1 MSITTEE
8 RSYLLDEMKKT
19 LNKYGHYY
27 ETFALE
33 KIIDTWAENKAD
45 LIEAFKK
52 HPNYLEGKFMIAFD
66 IDYDRQ
72 IERKFSIAF
81 SNWLYLDVMR
91 SMKDTL
97 PTEVKDI
104 EDVYIFDLCG
114 LVQHNKDKDT
124 DLPIKVFNFL
134 FNLEN
139 RAERTIRDEDAK
151 MLMETLPNAHIQTG
165 MKMSRA
171 VNKLCTYLGY
181 NKHPDYNREF
191 AKYAD
196 SLSPL
201 KITRHTVLSIN
212 PIDYLTMS
220 IGNSWSSC
228 HTINKNNGGCYSS
241 GTVSYMLDGSSMVFY
256 TVDAD
261 YNGDKY
267 FNQPK
272 ITRQMFYYGEEK
284 LVQSRLYPQSNDYSA
299 EAEYKNCRQ
308 IVQEIVSFIL
318 DFPNYWTV
326 SKGTGN
332 TRKYIKGEGTHYEDY
347 CYFNNCTLS
356 RIKGSENENCFTVGH
371 DPICIECGCEHETAN
386 SINCCHGNGYYC
398 ECCENWVDEEDVC
411 WIGDRPYCY
420 ECVEYCSDCGEHYLK
435 DDMSYVKSENRYACN
450 SCIEQYYEYCNE
462 CGELHDRDK
471 MTYIESESCY
481 VCKDC
486 LKECYTMCSH
496 CGDYEATETLHLTAN
511 GDMICGYCLEHNYF
525 TCEHCGKIY
534 PDYENS
540 GNDICDECYDKLYT
554 TCDHCGG
561 DYLKEDMVEY
571 DDEIVCMDCLKEIL
585 KNKAEAC

>member
-1 MSITTEE
+1 MITTEE
-8 RSYLLDEMKKT
+8 RSYLLSEMIKT
-19 LNKYGHYY
+19 LNKYDHCY

-72 IERKFSIAF
+72 IERKFSSAF
-81 SNWLYLDVMR
+81 SSWLYMDVMR

-97 PTEVKDI
+97 PTEVKEI
-104 EDVYIFDLCG
+104 EDIYTIDLWG
-114 LVQHNKDKDT
+114 MARHSKDKET
-124 DLPIKVFNFL
+124 GLPHKVLSFL
-134 FNLEN
+134 FNLEY
-139 RAERTIRDEDAK
+139 RAERTIRDEDAN
-151 MLMETLPNAHIQTG
+151 MLIETLPNAHIQTG

-256 TVDAD
+256 TVDAG
-261 YNGDKY
+261 YNGNEY

-308 IVQEIVSFIL
+308 IVQEIVALIF

-326 SKGTGN
+326 NKGTRSAGN
-332 TRKYIKGEGTHYEDY
+332 YIISEGTHYQDY
-347 CYFNNCTLS
+347 HHFENCTLS
-356 RIKGSENENCFTVGH
+356 RLKGSENEYCFTVGH
-371 DPICIECGCEHETAN
+371 DPICIECGDTHSTED

-398 ECCENWVDEEDVC
+398 ECCENWVDADEVY
-411 WIGDRPYCY
+411 WIDERPYCGSCVTYCPVCGEYYVDDDISYVESEERYVCNNCIERYY
-420 ECVEYCSDCGEHYLK
+420 ECCAQCD
-435 DDMSYVKSENRYACN
+435 
-450 SCIEQYYEYCNE
+450 
-462 CGELHDRDK
+462 ELHDRDY
-471 MTYIESESCY
+471 MTYIQSESGY
-481 VCKDC
+481 VCNDC
-486 LKECYTMCSH
+486 LKEYYTQCSN
-496 CGDYEATETLHLTAN
+496 CGNSEATETMHLTAN
-511 GDMICGYCLEHNYF
+511 GNMICNDCLEDNYF

-534 PDYENS
+534 PNDENA
-540 GNDICDECYDKLYT
+540 GDDICDECYDKLYT
-554 TCDHCGG
+554 TCDHCGA
-561 DYLKEDMVEY
+561 DYLSEDMVEY
-571 DDEIVCMDCLKEIL
+571 DGEIVCMDCLKEIL
-585 KNKAEAC
+585 KSKAEAC

>member
-8 RSYLLDEMKKT
+8 RKYLLDEMKKT
-19 LNKYGHYY
+19 LDKYGHYY

-66 IDYDRQ
+66 MDYDRQ
-72 IERKFSIAF
+72 IERKFSRAF
-81 SNWLYLDVMR
+81 SGWLYTDVMR

-104 EDVYIFDLCG
+104 EDIYISEFWG
-114 LVQHNKDKDT
+114 LIGHNKDKDT
-124 DLPIKVFNFL
+124 DLPINVFNFL

-139 RAERTIRDEDAK
+139 HAERTIRDEDAK

-308 IVQEIVSFIL
+308 IVQEIVSLIL

-332 TRKYIKGEGTHYEDY
+332 TGKYIKGEGTHYEDY

-371 DPICIECGCEHETAN
+371 DPICIECGCEHNTEN

-411 WIGDRPYCY
+411 WIGDTPYCRD
-420 ECVEYCSDCGEHYLK
+420 CVSYCEICDEYYL
-435 DDMSYVKSENRYACN
+435 DGDGCW
-450 SCIEQYYEYCNE
+450 
-462 CGELHDRDK
+462 
-471 MTYIESESCY
+471 IESEERY
-481 VCKDC
+481 VCDDC
-486 LKECYTMCSH
+486 YREYYAACDHCDGDFDKENMYWVESEGIYVCEDCYENYYFTCSH
-496 CGDYEATETLHLTAN
+496 CNEVYSNSEMHTTHDGCIICDDCYE
-511 GDMICGYCLEHNYF
+511 NYYF
-525 TCEHCGKIY
+525 ICEHCGEIY
-534 PDYENS
+534 PNRDNV
-540 GNDICDECYDKLYT
+540 DETNLCLDCYDEKS
-554 TCDHCGG
+554 
-561 DYLKEDMVEY
+561 
-571 DDEIVCMDCLKEIL
+571 
-585 KNKAEAC
+585 EAC